1 MFSSNIFRLTCARED
16 LVVSSQEKH
25 LYSLLNKIF
34 SIERRWSFFLTMQQ
48 FLRAALL
55 PTAINMAKTDTT
67 EIVTIKISVGDLLV
81 STPRYVFLWVL
92 PPFHAKNVAQTERVL
107 SLFEPKL
114 CSVHFKPD
122 QGRLSLRA
130 KNHIIRD

>member
-1 MFSSNIFRLTCARED
+1 MFSSNIFRQTCAREY

-34 SIERRWSFFLTMQQ
+34 SIDIEGRWSFFLTMQQ

-81 STPRYVFLWVL
+81 STPRYVFLWIL
-92 PPFHAKNVAQTERVL
+92 PPFHAKNVARSEWEL
-107 SLFEPKL
+107 NLFEPKL
-114 CSVHFKPD
+114 CSVHLKLNL
-122 QGRLSLRA
+122 GLRLS
-130 KNHIIRD
+130 

>member
-1 MFSSNIFRLTCARED
+1 MFSSNIFRQTCAREY

-34 SIERRWSFFLTMQQ
+34 SIEREGGVFFLTMQQ

-81 STPRYVFLWVL
+81 STPRYVCLCNFLLFMQRML
-92 PPFHAKNVAQTERVL
+92 PEL
-107 SLFEPKL
+107 S
-114 CSVHFKPD
+114 
-122 QGRLSLRA
+122 GT
-130 KNHIIRD
+130 